1 MLLSQIQ
8 ATKAV
13 EYLIAIAFL
22 FAIMLL
28 WRFLRAGPEDKDSS

>member
-13 EYLIAIAFL
+13 EYLIAIGFL
-22 FAIMLL
+22 FAVILL
-28 WRFLRAGPEDKDSS
+28 WRFLKSSPEGKDSS